1 MVRSPFHSEL
11 GARIR
16 LRQFRA
22 MSQTELGKKS
32 GVSFQRIQ
40 KHEIGSN
47 RVSPSRLQ
55 KIADALGVSPA
66 TLFRQDT
73 SANDGVPGGVKDL
86 EAFIASAEGKELNE
100 AFQRIGD
107 TRIRKSVV
115 TFVKSLAGAC

>member
-1 MVRSPFHSEL
+1 
-11 GARIR
+11 
-16 LRQFRA
+16 

-32 GVSFQRIQ
+32 GVSFQRIH

-55 KIADALGVSPA
+55 KIADALGVTPA
-66 TLFRQDT
+66 TLFGQDT
-73 SANDGVPGGVKDL
+73 SANDGVLGGVKDL

-107 TRIRKSVV
+107 ARIRKSVV